1 MFGIFQN
8 LTIFYNAVL
17 SLRNLTEIETDKE
30 VIALL
35 QSGGGG
41 GGNFTAPSPCCFL
54 PNSSQT
60 VNTVTF

>member
-1 MFGIFQN
+1 MFRIFQN

-41 GGNFTAPSPCCFL
+41 GEIL
-54 PNSSQT
+54 PPPPLAVFYQIAHKR
-60 VNTVTF
+60 